1 MAPKR
6 LIKEVQAVLGPIK
19 EMEAMDLD
27 QELLKRDLQAQI
39 HKVSLQTT
47 KMVFIT
53 MAPHLTLSALSSS
66 TIT

>member
-6 LIKEVQAVLGPIK
+6 LIKEVQAALDQIK
-19 EMEAMDLD
+19 ETEPMDLD
-27 QELLKRDLQAQI
+27 QEQLKRGPQAQI
-39 HKVSLQTT
+39 HKVSPQTT